1 MRLSAAGLA
10 DADAVADGLAAAVVG
25 LAEADDVVEED
36 GVADVAF
43 VTVGE
48 LEAAGELVAA
58 VGLDVRPASGG
69 VTAHPPNASALA
81 TAPIKRALDTPLTT
95 NEGTRRPEPGRNR
108 PAGLRSPSPRFN
120 PVPSG
125 YGGPI
130 APLTATN
137 PINAGYEG
145 DFSPHNQQFL
155 GWSGLAASRLP
166 QNLPKVG

>member
-1 MRLSAAGLA
+1 METTIIPFTAYGVLSCLPLRLSAAGLA

-69 VTAHPPNASALA
+69 VTAHPPNASARA
-81 TAPIKRALDTPLTT
+81 SAPINRALEIPVTT
-95 NEGTRRPEPGRNR
+95 NEGTRRPEPGRHQLTI
-108 PAGLRSPSPRFN
+108 PLAGRDRLNLTLPDQGRGARRA
-120 PVPSG
+120 
-125 YGGPI
+125 
-130 APLTATN
+130 AP
-137 PINAGYEG
+137 
-145 DFSPHNQQFL
+145 
-155 GWSGLAASRLP
+155 
-166 QNLPKVG
+166 

>member
-1 MRLSAAGLA
+1 MARADGFAAA
-10 DADAVADGLAAAVVG
+10 EGLAAAVAG
-25 LAEADDVVEED
+25 LADSD
-36 GVADVAF
+36 GVADVADGAE
-43 VTVGE
+43 VGVPGV
-48 LEAAGELVAA
+48 AAGGFVLLAA
-58 VGLDVRPASGG
+58 VELGARLASGG
-69 VTAHPPNASALA
+69 ATAQPPNASAPA